1 MVNQLDMDKWAHVQE
16 QTDSLLEGIVYGH
29 GNCWFYQKVFFGFEN
44 LQEIEAVTAAL
55 RDGWL
60 APGPR
65 AYGRINEAEKA
76 GFLYVEAE
84 KMVV

>member
-16 QTDSLLEGIVYGH
+16 QTDA
-29 GNCWFYQKVFFGFEN
+29 NCWFYQKVFFGFEN